1 MKISNDFLNRVE
13 QFDKKFN
20 IKSDEE
26 NNNTNQSFGQ
36 ILKGY
41 IDDVNQL
48 NVETDSLTNS
58 FVKNEDGVN
67 IEDVM
72 LKASEATLGL
82 QFLTTT
88 RDKLL
93 DGYKELIKMQ

>member
-48 NVETDSLTNS
+48 NVETDNLTNS